1 MKLYVY
7 DHCPYCVKA
16 RMIFGYK
23 NINFKLITLLNDD
36 EETPKK
42 MIGQK
47 MLPILTREDGTHLPE
62 SLDII
67 SEIDTKFDP
76 KFVSEETMD
85 KDLET
90 WLSEARTFLY
100 PLAMPRWIKAGLD
113 EFKTNEA
120 IAYFTEKKEAY
131 IGPFK
136 EHTQKTNEY
145 LEMAHAHLEKLE
157 ILLKNSGDFYLGDRA
172 SVNDIN
178 LFATL
183 RSLSV
188 VKGITYPKAV
198 LAYMK
203 KQEELTKVPLHIDIA
218 I

>member
-23 NINFKLITLLNDD
+23 NIDFELITLLNDD
-36 EETPKK
+36 EKTPIE

-47 MLPILTREDGTHLPE
+47 MLPILIREDKPHLPE

-67 SEIDTKFDP
+67 KEIDAAHGTKFI
-76 KFVSEETMD
+76 SEKPMD

-90 WLSEARTFLY
+90 WLSEARAFLY

-113 EFKTNEA
+113 EFKTKEA
-120 IAYFTEKKEAY
+120 VDYFTEKKEAY

-136 EHTQKTNEY
+136 EHLEKTEDY
-145 LEMAHAHLEKLE
+145 LSLAHAHLEKLE
-157 ILLKNSGDFYLGDRA
+157 NILKGSDFYLGDKA
-172 SVNDIN
+172 SINDIN

-188 VKGITYPKAV
+188 VKGVDFPKKV
-198 LAYMK
+198 LTYMK
-203 KQEELTKVPLHIDIA
+203 KQKELSGVPLHIDIA
-218 I
+218 V